1 MITEKDILKDTLLE
15 QMKNLF
21 LHYNINKV
29 ILFGSRARG
38 DNKRNSDFDFVIF
51 ADEMS
56 ELERARFC
64 LEVEDN
70 DTLFKVDIL
79 FYNEDLDKK
88 LKENIIREGQVIYE
102 RIRDKTS

>member
-1 MITEKDILKDTLLE
+1 MTGQDTLIG

-21 LHYNINKV
+21 LRYDIEKV

-38 DNKRNSDFDFVIF
+38 DNKKNSDFDFVIF
-51 ADEMS
+51 ADGMS
-56 ELERARFC
+56 ELERAKFS

-79 FYNEDLDKK
+79 FFRDDMDGK

>member
-1 MITEKDILKDTLLE
+1 MTEQDTLIE

-21 LHYNINKV
+21 LRYDIKKV

-38 DNKRNSDFDFVIF
+38 DNKENSDFDFVIF
-51 ADEMS
+51 DDEMS
-56 ELERARFC
+56 ELERAKFC

-70 DTLFKVDIL
+70 DSLFKVDIL
-79 FYNEDLDKK
+79 FFRKDLDEM

-102 RIRDKTS
+102 RIRD